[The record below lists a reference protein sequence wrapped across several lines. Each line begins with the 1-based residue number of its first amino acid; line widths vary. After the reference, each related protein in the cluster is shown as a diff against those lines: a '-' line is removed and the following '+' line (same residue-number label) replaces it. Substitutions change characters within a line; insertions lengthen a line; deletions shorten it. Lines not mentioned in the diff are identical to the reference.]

1 MSLFQK
7 GGRFVIAILAVAIA
21 VMTVVSVPAKAIA
34 ASLHLPN
41 AQLIAASTELE
52 RRGDAAAREL
62 EGYMQKENGD
72 AVGSPADQLAGRAK
86 QATGATQT
94 RLEDAKDQ
102 VQDAADDAKEQSD
115 SLIDRVK
122 EFFDAD

>member
-1 MSLFQK
+1 MSLFQR
-7 GGRFVIAILAVAIA
+7 GRQFAIAIIAVAI
-21 VMTVVSVPAKAIA
+21 VLFVSVPEKAIA
-34 ASLHLPN
+34 AVLPN
-41 AQLIAASTELE
+41 AQIVASTELE
-52 RRGDAAAREL
+52 RRTDAAAREL

-102 VQDAADDAKEQSD
+102 VRDAASDVNEQGEG
-115 SLIDRVK
+115 IVDRIK
-122 EFFDAD
+122 EFFNAD

>member
-1 MSLFQK
+1 MSLFQT
-7 GGRFVIAILAVAIA
+7 GRRFAIAILAVAIA
-21 VMTVVSVPAKAIA
+21 LMTVISVPAKAMA
-34 ASLHLPN
+34 AALHLPN
-41 AQLIAASTELE
+41 VHLIADTALE

-102 VQDAADDAKEQSD
+102 VEDASDDAKEQSENI
-115 SLIDRVK
+115 IDRVK